1 MDSKQKICKI
11 CNKRYANGKALG
23 GHMRSHL
30 AKLPL
35 PLPPPKPNQ
44 PSVVS
49 STSPSLDELSQ
60 EFSSVVED
68 AILESENENE
78 NESESESRRRH
89 VTRQRSKRRRR
100 SETFSAEDAAF
111 FLVKLSK
118 DKWDK
123 REVVGHNHEEE
134 LAKFKC
140 QTCNKVFGSYQ
151 ALGGHKANHKKMMK
165 SEISDDDDEDNY
177 ESTDEEDGNEGR
189 NNNYAVV
196 DDHPIRTFECPFC
209 FKVFGSGQALG
220 GHKKVHFSNNLPISA
235 RISSRKFGNSLII
248 DLNLPAV
255 ADEEVE

>member
-78 NESESESRRRH
+78 NESRRRH

-100 SETFSAEDAAF
+100 SETFSAEEAAF

-123 REVVGHNHEEE
+123 REAVGHHHEEE
-134 LAKFKC
+134 VAKFKC
-140 QTCNKVFGSYQ
+140 ETCNKVFGSYQ

-165 SEISDDDDEDNY
+165 R
-177 ESTDEEDGNEGR
+177 R

-220 GHKKVHFSNNLPISA
+220 GHKKVHFSNNLPIIT

>member
-78 NESESESRRRH
+78 NESRRRH

-100 SETFSAEDAAF
+100 SETFSAEEAAF

-123 REVVGHNHEEE
+123 REAVGHHHEEE
-134 LAKFKC
+134 VAKFKC
-140 QTCNKVFGSYQ
+140 ETCNKVFGSYQ

-165 SEISDDDDEDNY
+165 SEISDDDEDNY

-220 GHKKVHFSNNLPISA
+220 GHKKVHFSNNLPIIT